1 MAKTVEEKAYYKQ
14 IGKNIKQLRGGKDLT
29 QKDLASVVGVT
40 FQQIQKYEKGDSKMD
55 VFKLNELAKL
65 FDINLDDLCNG
76 TFELS
81 VKNES
86 KNSEL

>member
-14 IGKNIKQLRGGKDLT
+14 IGENIKKCRLNKGLT
-29 QKDLASVVGVT
+29 QKDLASVIGVS
-40 FQQIQKYEKGDSKMD
+40 FQQIQKNEKGDTKID

-65 FDINLDDLCNG
+65 FDVNLDDLCNG

-81 VKNES
+81 VK
-86 KNSEL
+86 K